1 VIGANDEGLFGLT
14 VPSLRAAAELLA
26 SDKGLLVLTPLALA
40 GVGGLLAL
48 RRGAARR
55 EANLALAVC
64 GAFLLYNSAYFL
76 PFGGWVPGPR
86 FLIPALPFVA
96 LGIAAALRA
105 MPLTTVALAA
115 PSVVAM
121 VGATLA
127 EPLAEPG
134 RGAGLWLERWRES
147 DFTETVVTRAGGG
160 NGWAAVVPVLLTI
173 AVAAVLAAA
182 TLPRIG
188 FQERDAV
195 LALVAVFLWIVLA
208 ASGPKLL
215 ELDRAVGQSTGL
227 AAVVGLLLAAVASW
241 LALLRYGIR
250 AAAGAAVL
258 GFLAV
263 PGVASHSKWALLVV
277 VGSAVIVAV
286 TFIRLEPRT

>member
-1 VIGANDEGLFGLT
+1 
-14 VPSLRAAAELLA
+14 LRAEAELLA

-86 FLIPALPFVA
+86 FLVPALPFVA

-105 MPLTTVALAA
+105 MPLTTLALAA

-127 EPLAEPG
+127 EPIAEPG

-160 NGWAAVVPVLLTI
+160 NGWAAVVPVLLAI
-173 AVAAVLAAA
+173 AVAAVLAAS
-182 TLPRIG
+182 TLPWIG

-195 LALVAVFLWIVLA
+195 LALVAVFLWIALA